1 LEMCVGVAPLKI
13 RAYVIL
19 QLALKPFDNTPRRD
33 LERRVVKPHR
43 NGDKP
48 VDHFG
53 WYVVEI
59 SGPVV
64 ITLIIHS

>member
-1 LEMCVGVAPLKI
+1 MCVGVAPLKI
-13 RAYVIL
+13 KAYVIL

-33 LERRVVKPHR
+33 LERRVAKPHPSR
-43 NGDKP
+43 NGDKL

-64 ITLIIHS
+64 ITHLS